1 MSDKKF
7 KDFHIIKDNKLDTEY
22 FLSILEKI
30 EWKKAPRKL
39 NQDIHDYWYIGDLD
53 VGNSVDAELHTIFK
67 FKVSPD
73 KWMRA
78 METHVGEFIGNRGE
92 RKNRSTSIEINV
104 GQKLIDKI
112 KELAVEYCKEKTQL
126 VDL

>member
-1 MSDKKF
+1 MVDKKF
-7 KDFHIIKDNKLDTEY
+7 KDFHIIKDNKLNVEY
-22 FLSILEKI
+22 FLSILEQI
-30 EWKKAPRKL
+30 EWKRAPRKL

-53 VGNSVDAELHTIFK
+53 VGNSINEELHTVFQ

-112 KELAVEYCKEKTQL
+112 KELAVDYYKEKTQL